1 MNELPEIAEFLIDL
15 NELPESAELLI
26 DGHHG
31 VYIPKLF
38 ADTFPEHLLSKER
51 EVLKSEPDDE
61 EYWQIW
67 EDVLDREFVHPIL
80 GKGYLYQDSDLWL
93 IPNENV

>member
-1 MNELPEIAEFLIDL
+1 M

-38 ADTFPEHLLSKER
+38 ADMFPEHLFFEER
-51 EVLKSEPDDE
+51 EILKSGPDNE
-61 EYWQIW
+61 TYWQIW
-67 EDVLDREFVHPIL
+67 EDVLDREFIHPVE
-80 GKGYLYQDSDLWL
+80 GKGTLYQDEDLWL